1 MNAIKNFIQD
11 ESGITAIEYAL
22 MAAGIAI
29 ALSVAFTNLGAA
41 IKAKLNTVIQS
52 LGGTQAA

>member
-22 MAAGIAI
+22 MAAGV
-29 ALSVAFTNLGAA
+29 ALALTAAFTNLGAA
-41 IKAKLNTVIQS
+41 IKAKLNAITTS
-52 LGGTQAA
+52 LGGTAAS

>member
-41 IKAKLNTVIQS
+41 IKAKLNTVISS
-52 LGGTQAA
+52 LGGTQA